1 MFFDGLIGVAIGE
14 ALEPLSGEINLP
26 DHVREAWDDMLAGG
40 RQSSAVAVYLWLGID
55 WQYLAASAATVGL
68 AGFVSLGCSGR
79 STWAEGATRV
89 PSPSSSSPP
98 SSASSRRS
106 TWSTSS

>member
-14 ALEPLSGEINLP
+14 ALEPLSCEINLP

-68 AGFVSLGCSGR
+68 AGFVSLGMLGPLYVGGGR
-79 STWAEGATRV
+79 NQSALAFLV
-89 PSPSSSSPP
+89 PSPSALR
-98 SSASSRRS
+98 SAIGHSDG
-106 TWSTSS
+106 T